1 MYSAEYLR
9 DFTSRLFRKLG
20 CSESDAYTIAEIL
33 VAAEKRGISSHGMI
47 RIKNYFLM
55 YEKGKINIRPEI
67 KKERETPG
75 TAVIN
80 GDGAYGMVAAKRS
93 MQIAMEKAK
102 NASTGWVATKNSNH
116 FGIAGFYSMMA
127 LEEDMIGIAMTN
139 ANPFVAPTYSKSR
152 LLGTNPVAVAIPAGK
167 YPPYVADFATTPI
180 ARGKLTIKATQGE
193 SVEEGLVQ
201 DAEGRPST
209 DPDVIKKGGAILP
222 LGSDR
227 AHGSHK
233 GYCLNS
239 IVDIFSAVL
248 SGANFGPF
256 VPPQVPFLAPP
267 ETQVGLGLGHFF
279 GAMRIDAFQEK
290 EEFKN
295 RMDKWMET
303 FRKAENIGGQ
313 PEVMIPGDPER
324 RMEEKTAREGIELLD
339 SVKKNLRELA
349 DKMGIDFEV
358 T

>member
-75 TAVIN
+75 TAVVN